1 MAAVKHHNK
10 FTIRD
15 QQKGKKER
23 INSNLEGRNG
33 ANKNRLFSKI
43 NAKKTNIANHTFL
56 VLIRTQIEVY
66 KNRLEM

>member
-23 INSNLEGRNG
+23 IDSNLEGRNG

-43 NAKKTNIANHTFL
+43 NAKKKHCKPHLFSP
-56 VLIRTQIEVY
+56 Y
-66 KNRLEM
+66 KDTD